1 MSKLAIKYEGCQDV
15 INNLKNISNYK
26 YEDLINDLNDV
37 VSSLNSLTYK
47 PSTSSISNSSL
58 KAEENQGKLMT
69 FANSLESYAE
79 KLNEFDNTFYNN
91 FVLLDGTNY
100 DNYKNN
106 IGSLEISD
114 DEIEQ
119 FLEADKGSLERY
131 LDSLMK
137 ALEGDYN
144 SDNSLI
150 KPIKKKLLRFGL
162 SPKNISALKFIL
174 KGNSFEIIKKGEN
187 IFIKITNNKLDP
199 TDLEKC
205 AIYLHDEVKI
215 LNDSQLEN
223 ILKGRNTTKLEK
235 FIERLASDDGAKI
248 YNSGTDKYS
257 KYANKILKGDYG
269 DLNKYIKGAGLGKA
283 NYVITNAKNGAI
295 ESLLGE
301 GKYIKNNFSGF
312 VKSVKT
318 GGIIDDV
325 KNAKLSSKFEFEGK
339 AFGVADKISTVWR
352 DANENLKDDNGNWT
366 LANAE
371 KDKEFVVD
379 TAVDLGTA
387 AGAAATGAAIG
398 SFVPVVGTVV
408 GAVVGAGISVAI
420 NHKFGKPPESAVDK
434 TKEIANTAVD
444 KIGNCIGKIFW

>member
-91 FVLLDGTNY
+91 FVLLDGTNS

-150 KPIKKKLLRFGL
+150 KDTRDKLKTFVI
-162 SPKNISALKFIL
+162 SP
-174 KGNSFEIIKKGEN
+174 EN
-187 IFIKITNNKLDP
+187 M
-199 TDLEKC
+199 
-205 AIYLHDEVKI
+205 
-215 LNDSQLEN
+215 
-223 ILKGRNTTKLEK
+223 
-235 FIERLASDDGAKI
+235 
-248 YNSGTDKYS
+248 
-257 KYANKILKGDYG
+257 
-269 DLNKYIKGAGLGKA
+269 KA
-283 NYVITNAKNGAI
+283 
-295 ESLLGE
+295 
-301 GKYIKNNFSGF
+301 
-312 VKSVKT
+312 
-318 GGIIDDV
+318 
-325 KNAKLSSKFEFEGK
+325 LSSF
-339 AFGVADKISTVWR
+339 
-352 DANENLKDDNGNWT
+352 
-366 LANAE
+366 
-371 KDKEFVVD
+371 
-379 TAVDLGTA
+379 
-387 AGAAATGAAIG
+387 
-398 SFVPVVGTVV
+398 
-408 GAVVGAGISVAI
+408 
-420 NHKFGKPPESAVDK
+420 
-434 TKEIANTAVD
+434 
-444 KIGNCIGKIFW
+444 